1 MHFPLMIIPPI
12 LSGKRSLRPLAS
24 TVPAREGQRTDV
36 FSYMMSA
43 QVGEA
48 REVLSTVLVGA
59 HKVLIREG
67 AEGD

>member
-1 MHFPLMIIPPI
+1 MHLPLMIIPPI

-36 FSYMMSA
+36 FSYMMSSK
-43 QVGEA
+43 VREA

-59 HKVLIREG
+59 QEVFISEG